1 MARVIPNE
9 TSWIGWSETAPTD
22 MEAPTVAWIGSAE
35 DWTCF
40 VSSIN
45 ASSQGNQIPVP
56 DLCSR
61 FERSIAGTVNATF
74 SAEFYRDDE
83 AAGDVPWD
91 TLVRGKKGY
100 FIVSR
105 FKAGFAP
112 GDDPKPEAGDTIE
125 IWPVEVTSRQAGPM
139 SSNTVQ
145 TFTVQ
150 AAVNVV
156 PAEDA
161 VVAA

>member
-1 MARVIPNE
+1 MLRVQHQRIVP
-9 TSWIGWSETAPTD
+9 
-22 MEAPTVAWIGSAE
+22 
-35 DWTCF
+35 
-40 VSSIN
+40 
-45 ASSQGNQIPVP
+45 QGNQIPVP

-83 AAGDVPWD
+83 TAGDVPWD
-91 TLVRGKKGY
+91 TLVRGKEGLLHR
-100 FIVSR
+100 VPVQVR
-105 FKAGFAP
+105 VPAR
-112 GDDPKPEAGDTIE
+112 DDPKPEAGDTVE

-156 PAEDA
+156 PSEDA
-161 VVAA
+161 VVTA

>member
-1 MARVIPNE
+1 MP
-9 TSWIGWSETAPTD
+9 SGHAPVVGVCTPPPAT
-22 MEAPTVAWIGSAE
+22 MNTCVAFVSA
-35 DWTCF
+35 TNPR

-83 AAGDVPWD
+83 TAGDVPWD

-105 FKAGFAP
+105 FKSGFQP
-112 GDDPKPEAGDTIE
+112 GDDPKPEAGDTVE

-156 PAEDA
+156 PSEDA
-161 VVAA
+161 VVTA

>member
-9 TSWIGWSETAPTD
+9 TSWIGWSATAPAD
-22 MEAPTVAWIGSAE
+22 LDAPTAAWVAAAE
-35 DWTCF
+35 DWTCY

-61 FERSIAGTVNATF
+61 FERSIAGTVSATF

-83 AAGDVPWD
+83 DAGDVAWD
-91 TLVRGKKGY
+91 TLVRGTRGY

-105 FKAGFAP
+105 FKEGFTP
-112 GDDPKPEAGDTIE
+112 GDDPMPIAGDAVE
-125 IWPVEVTSRQAGPM
+125 IWPVEITSRQAGPLT
-139 SSNTVQ
+139 SNTVQ

-150 AAVNVV
+150 AAVNIV
-156 PAEDA
+156 PSEDA